1 MESFGVS
8 YQFSPYFLL
17 GGEFLHELG
26 FDEWQEA
33 GDPVIYAGPNASF
46 RFDRFYVTTT
56 AMMQV
61 TAVTDEA
68 DFQWRAIFGMHF

>member
-8 YQFSPYFLL
+8 YQVSPRFLM
-17 GGEFLHELG
+17 GGEFLHEVG

-46 RFDRFYVTTT
+46 RFDRFFVTTT
-56 AMMQV
+56 AMVQV
-61 TAVTDEA
+61 TDVKDEP
-68 DFQWRAIFGMHF
+68 DFQLRTIFGMHF